1 AACSQ
6 SKKEA
11 ATEEHLDDLNVHMLA
26 KHEDKELD
34 EYYSE
39 LYENL
44 KHTIKENPNMGKEDK
59 YTVQSNRMF
68 ENYKGPFYVFIV
80 IIRNQEAIKIVYFDL
95 LLFIKD
101 INLIW
106 DDKAIF
112 LTD

>member
-1 AACSQ
+1 KAEDGIRDRNVTGVQTCALPISFFIAACSQ

-11 ATEEHLDDLNVHMLA
+11 ATEEHLDDLNVHKLA

-59 YTVQSNRMF
+59 LDRKSDVQGKS
-68 ENYKGPFYVFIV
+68 EN
-80 IIRNQEAIKIVYFDL
+80 NSTD
-95 LLFIKD
+95 KD
-101 INLIW
+101 I
-106 DDKAIF
+106 
-112 LTD
+112 TQ

>member
-1 AACSQ
+1 MMHTTNVSDSGIHISERLDLIMRKYLIVLSVLKFTFFIAECTQ

-44 KHTIKENPNMGKEDK
+44 KHTIKENPNMGKEDMF
-59 YTVQSNRMF
+59 TVQSYRMF
-68 ENYKGPFYVFIV
+68 E
-80 IIRNQEAIKIVYFDL
+80 
-95 LLFIKD
+95 
-101 INLIW
+101 
-106 DDKAIF
+106 
-112 LTD
+112 